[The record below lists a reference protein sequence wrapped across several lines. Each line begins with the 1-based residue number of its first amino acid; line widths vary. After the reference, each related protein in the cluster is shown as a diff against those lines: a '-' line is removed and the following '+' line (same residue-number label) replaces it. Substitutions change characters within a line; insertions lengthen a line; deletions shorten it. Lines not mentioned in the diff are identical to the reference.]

1 MAPAFLRTWLVGA
14 LLFVVVACAAPRP
27 QVEEPTALQ
36 SPPVEFRRGEAA
48 LLTPPPPV
56 VERAVTVVAERGMET
71 IKPTP
76 APFEVG
82 IGGGG
87 MRPEPLA
94 LVSPLPMPVAAF
106 TDERMVIKNAEFDLT
121 VADALATVDRLAALA
136 TAHGGYVLSSQVR
149 EEVGYHYATVQFAV
163 LAERFEAALEQV
175 RRLALQVNRED
186 VTGQD
191 VSQEFVD
198 LQARLRNLEATAD
211 RIRSFLD
218 QAKTADEA
226 LKINKQLSEVEEQ
239 IEQLKA
245 RIRFL
250 ERRATYSLITVFVRE
265 EQPTPTPTPT
275 STPTPT
281 VTPTPTPT
289 PIPAWQPNQTA
300 RAAVGRLQLVLQALA
315 DAAIWFVFF
324 WLPLLLPAALLVGIV
339 VWLAQRYRRSQSA
352 PPPPTS
358 GEGSSP

>member
-1 MAPAFLRTWLVGA
+1 MVPRFFRSFLTFVFLVT
-14 LLFVVVACAAPRP
+14 ACAAPRP

-36 SPPVEFRRGEAA
+36 SPPIEFGRTRAA
-48 LLTPPPPV
+48 IPTQPPPMVEKVVTVV
-56 VERAVTVVAERGMET
+56 VERGAEVV
-71 IKPTP
+71 KPTP
-76 APFEVG
+76 APFAEG
-82 IGGGG
+82 RGG
-87 MRPEPLA
+87 EA
-94 LVSPLPMPVAAF
+94 PLPESFAMVPPVPAAVV
-106 TDERMVIKNAEFDLT
+106 TDERMVIKNAEIDLT
-121 VADALATVDRLAALA
+121 VADTLTTMDRLAALA
-136 TAHGGYVLSSQVR
+136 TAHGGYVLSSQMR
-149 EEVGYHYATVQFAV
+149 EEAGYHYATVQFAV
-163 LAERFEAALEQV
+163 LAERFEAALDQV

-245 RIRFL
+245 RMRFL

-289 PIPAWQPNQTA
+289 PIPVWQPDQTA
-300 RAAVGRLQLVLQALA
+300 RAAVGRLQVVIQALA
-315 DAAIWFVFF
+315 DAAIWLVLF
-324 WLPLLLPAALLVGIV
+324 WLPLLLPAAVVVGIV
-339 VWLAQRYRRSQSA
+339 AWLVRHYRRSRPS
-352 PPPPTS
+352 PPPPTP

>member
-1 MAPAFLRTWLVGA
+1 MVPRFFRPFLIGTFVFLVT
-14 LLFVVVACAAPRP
+14 ACTAPRP
-27 QVEEPTALQ
+27 QVEGPTALQ

-48 LLTPPPPV
+48 VPTQPPPV
-56 VERAVTVVAERGMET
+56 VEKVVTVVVERAVEVV
-71 IKPTP
+71 KPTP
-76 APFEVG
+76 APFEGGG
-82 IGGGG
+82 IGGG
-87 MRPEPLA
+87 A
-94 LVSPLPMPVAAF
+94 PLPESFAVVPAVPAAAF
-106 TDERMVIKNAEFDLT
+106 TDERMVIKNAELDLT

-149 EEVGYHYATVQFAV
+149 EEAGYHYATVQFAV
-163 LAERFEAALEQV
+163 PAERFEVALEQV

-250 ERRATYSLITVFVRE
+250 ERRAAYSLITVFVRE

-281 VTPTPTPT
+281 PT
-289 PIPAWQPNQTA
+289 PIPAWQPDQTA
-300 RAAVGRLQLVLQALA
+300 RAAVGRLQVVIQALA
-315 DAAIWFVFF
+315 NAAIWFVLF

-339 VWLAQRYRRSQSA
+339 VWLVRRYRRSRPAS
-352 PPPPTS
+352 PPPTP